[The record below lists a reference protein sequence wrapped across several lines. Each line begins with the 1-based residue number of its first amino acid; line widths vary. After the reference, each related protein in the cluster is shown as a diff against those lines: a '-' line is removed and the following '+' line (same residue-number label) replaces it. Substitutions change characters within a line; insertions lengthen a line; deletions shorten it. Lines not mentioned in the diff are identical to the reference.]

1 MIFISYLPVAPEAGV
16 RVGVVRLV
24 DGLLPELVLAACNL
38 GTTESWLHRRLRDYR
53 SKKLDI
59 QCSG

>member
-1 MIFISYLPVAPEAGV
+1 MSFISYLPVAPEAGV

-38 GTTESWLHRRLRDYR
+38 EGYQIVVFHRRLRD
-53 SKKLDI
+53 SHSI
-59 QCSG
+59 EA

>member
-1 MIFISYLPVAPEAGV
+1 MSFISYLPVAPEAGV

-38 GTTESWLHRRLRDYR
+38 EGYQIVVFHRRLRDYY
-53 SKKLDI
+53 SDI
-59 QCSG
+59 E